1 MDQEQR
7 GLLVLQLK
15 QFASMRSLEIAKG
28 NYDRLSLLLENS
40 QKDVQIRE
48 LTIQNLRLSSQNTCE
63 NSNTYDAITA

>member
-7 GLLVLQLK
+7 GLLVIQLK

-48 LTIQNLRLSSQNTCE
+48 LTLQNFRLSSQNTYA
-63 NSNTYDAITA
+63 NTNPFDGVTS

>member
-1 MDQEQR
+1 MDHEQR

-28 NYDRLSLLLENS
+28 NFDRLSLLLENS

-48 LTIQNLRLSSQNTCE
+48 LTLQNLRLSIQNSR
-63 NSNTYDAITA
+63 SNPHIMDGVTS

>member
-7 GLLVLQLK
+7 GLLVIQLK

-28 NYDRLSLLLENS
+28 NYDCLSLLLENS

-48 LTIQNLRLSSQNTCE
+48 LTLQNFRLSSQNTYA
-63 NSNTYDAITA
+63 NTNPFDGVAS